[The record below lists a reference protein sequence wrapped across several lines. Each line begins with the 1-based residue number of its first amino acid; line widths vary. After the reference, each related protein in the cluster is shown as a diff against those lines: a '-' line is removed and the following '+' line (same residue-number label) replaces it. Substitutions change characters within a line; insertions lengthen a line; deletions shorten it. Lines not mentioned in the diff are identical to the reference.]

1 MGYLQ
6 REEEE
11 EKELGFFRE
20 VSRNDCIAKDARR
33 LHLKEET
40 QQIKMIVETKRE
52 LTWLFPRKEWHTTI
66 YSDTA
71 STTHFVL
78 LMSTMI
84 LNL

>member
-1 MGYLQ
+1 MCSPMRYLQ

-20 VSRNDCIAKDARR
+20 VSRNDSIAKDARR

-52 LTWLFPRKEWHTTI
+52 LT
-66 YSDTA
+66 
-71 STTHFVL
+71 
-78 LMSTMI
+78 
-84 LNL
+84 